1 MTRVYCRS
9 PSQMNAFRQSGSSSR
24 ATVKRI
30 LAGAIHGGAD
40 KKVAWA
46 FLTRG
51 TKVGWGRQIDFSSSK
66 NIVFLRY
73 GAEQEC
79 SGYLFVL
86 GVRNARAT
94 FLYWASPQSGRIS
107 TDCAGNRVRLPAAGG
122 KWLPPCRHRGT
133 VASGLPRAGRFCD
146 QRSCSLRTVAFQ
158 NGMIATGYVP
168 SVLPGPDC
176 CEKSTGP
183 AICRAA
189 CPAGIAPVRRRNV
202 RAA

>member
-86 GVRNARAT
+86 GVLPDTRDKSRSPGFSPGPNFSSSLKFPVFFKGWGRAGMLGLPFTRFTETTANARGT
-94 FLYWASPQSGRIS
+94 ASRTQ
-107 TDCAGNRVRLPAAGG
+107 TAAM
-122 KWLPPCRHRGT
+122 L
-133 VASGLPRAGRFCD
+133 L
-146 QRSCSLRTVAFQ
+146 L
-158 NGMIATGYVP
+158 
-168 SVLPGPDC
+168 
-176 CEKSTGP
+176 
-183 AICRAA
+183 
-189 CPAGIAPVRRRNV
+189 
-202 RAA
+202 